1 VSQDIPPFHYSL
13 CLNLNTNRPDLQPF
27 LNQLN
32 PILANIL
39 SILENYPDT
48 TGEGS
53 LSTNFSKILFS
64 KIGTS

>member
-1 VSQDIPPFHYSL
+1 
-13 CLNLNTNRPDLQPF
+13 LQPY

-53 LSTNFSKILFS
+53 LSTNFSKILLS